1 MKIYEVI
8 AKYKTVGYVQD
19 LKKIQSPSEVFS
31 YMEGAFDRFIEQEQF
46 WIILLNSANRPIAR
60 NMITVGLVNQTQIHA
75 REAFRFAIRENAV
88 GVIFVHN
95 HPSGNL
101 DPSGPDIEV
110 TKQLIKAGQ
119 VLDIQV
125 LDHIIIADVKYNS
138 IREVKPELFS

>member
-1 MKIYEVI
+1 
-8 AKYKTVGYVQD
+8 
-19 LKKIQSPSEVFS
+19 
-31 YMEGAFDRFIEQEQF
+31 
-46 WIILLNSANRPIAR
+46 
-60 NMITVGLVNQTQIHA
+60 MITVGLVNQTQIHA

-110 TKQLIKAGQ
+110 TKQLIKAGK

>member
-31 YMEGAFDRFIEQEQF
+31 YMEGTFDRFIEQEQF

-110 TKQLIKAGQ
+110 TKQLIKAGK

>member
-31 YMEGAFDRFIEQEQF
+31 YMEGAFDRFNEQEQF

-110 TKQLIKAGQ
+110 TKQLIKAGK